1 MKRRKVIIPF
11 NIKSEFQQV
20 KFFLDAEKVGLVLGS
35 NGGHELS
42 LKCLSTLRKLALG
55 SDKTPYTIVVG
66 EPTPQKLANFPEMD
80 IFVLVGSPEVSILP
94 AKGFYKPVIHPWEFI
109 MAATGK
115 DWDGSFCANWAN
127 MLDDDMEINLKG
139 ISSK

>member
-1 MKRRKVIIPF
+1 M
-11 NIKSEFQQV
+11 
-20 KFFLDAEKVGLVLGS
+20 
-35 NGGHELS
+35 
-42 LKCLSTLRKLALG
+42 G

-139 ISSK
+139 ISSKLMVGKKRYRDRNRGINSFCVPSSKLILSCFKNTIFH